1 MESFL
6 LNFVRYMR
14 SESHRLLY
22 RPFTLNC
29 NSLLQ
34 GLGKVHDFLPSKIV
48 SLNSNACRF
57 SNKLKESRIDLC
69 LYTTVADIRHLHLCK
84 LAIHCKYVG
93 DSVDILSNS
102 HSQNVR
108 HNFNTLNSN
117 HFVGK
122 QHLPVSCL
130 LDTHSSRLDSVALST
145 LGTASDDCAFSVA
158 ITP

>member
-1 MESFL
+1 
-6 LNFVRYMR
+6 MR

-57 SNKLKESRIDLC
+57 SNKESRIDLC

-84 LAIHCKYVG
+84 LAIQYKYVG

-117 HFVGK
+117 HSVGK
-122 QHLPVSCL
+122 QQCL
-130 LDTHSSRLDSVALST
+130 VYWILIVVAWTLSPCLHSALRQMIVHSQ
-145 LGTASDDCAFSVA
+145 
-158 ITP
+158 